1 VDGQS
6 RVAREHPDWVLNGT
20 LDMSRPEVVNF
31 MKSQLDSF
39 AERWGDFE
47 WRNDSTPTAPR
58 GSDDTPLLG
67 QDQGLR
73 EIIRSFLDKHPHCA
87 FQGVTGDD
95 PTMYFE
101 RLSRDAKRGIIIT
114 KRPPPSGV
122 TIKPKGLLPK
132 EKYFVSFHESDKSE
146 ERTGAD
152 LMENGIVLEKMLPG
166 ELIYLNL

>member
-87 FQGVTGDD
+87 FQGVNGGGNDTGYDCARYASSISFSD
-95 PTMYFE
+95 G
-101 RLSRDAKRGIIIT
+101 AVGIH
-114 KRPPPSGV
+114 RNYHAAL
-122 TIKPKGLLPK
+122 LLPPDK
-132 EKYFVSFHESDKSE
+132 TSDIPDAWNPNNYDK
-146 ERTGAD
+146 A
-152 LMENGIVLEKMLPG
+152 IW
-166 ELIYLNL
+166 